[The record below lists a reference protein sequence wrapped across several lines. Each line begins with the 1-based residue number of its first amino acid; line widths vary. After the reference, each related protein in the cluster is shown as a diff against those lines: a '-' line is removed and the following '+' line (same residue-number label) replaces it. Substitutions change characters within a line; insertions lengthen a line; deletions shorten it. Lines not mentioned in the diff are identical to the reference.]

1 MTQPFDPKEFLAS
14 LPNKPGVYRMYNA
27 EGKVLYVGKAKNLKK
42 RVSSYFQRQAT
53 NTKTRAL
60 VSHIHDMQFAITQ
73 TEGEAL
79 ILENNLI
86 KEFKP
91 RYNILLRDDKSYPYI
106 YVSTEH
112 DYPRIGFH
120 RGAKRGTGRYF
131 GPYPSAGAVRESL
144 NFLQKIFS
152 IRQCED
158 SFFKNR
164 TRPCLQYQIKRCTAP
179 CVDLISK
186 EVYAD
191 DIRYAIMFLEGKSNR
206 VIEELIKQMETASDA
221 LNFEKAAACRDK
233 IATLRLIQSKQYVS
247 SEGGDFD
254 VVACVEKSG
263 IGCVQVFFIRGGH
276 NLGNKTFY
284 PKHTSHSDD
293 KEILSAFLTQ
303 YYVSK
308 ENSRIIPSNILVNLS
323 FDGKSLLEEILNGQT
338 GHKVKISDTV
348 RGERAKWI
356 QMALTNAEN
365 QLNSLISSRANV
377 LERFEQLQDALKLDS
392 LPQRLECF
400 DISHSSG
407 EATVASCVVM
417 DQQGLVK
424 SDYRKFNIT
433 GITPGDD
440 YAAMEQALTRR
451 YSKLKQQD
459 GKFPDIIFIDGGQG
473 QLTSAHK
480 VMEELQIN
488 NILLVGVA
496 KGIDRRPGL
505 EKLVLLDSNQSKILP
520 SNSHAQLL
528 IQQIRDEAHRF
539 AITAHRKKRDKAR
552 KTSVLEDIPG
562 LGPKRRQRLLKQF
575 GGLQEVE
582 KAGIEDLASVPG
594 ISENLAQQ
602 VYDLLHLDA

>member
-1 MTQPFDPKEFLAS
+1 MTQSFDAKEFLAN

-27 EGKVLYVGKAKNLKK
+27 DGKVLYVGKAKNLKK

-53 NTKTRAL
+53 NAKTRAL

-112 DYPRIGFH
+112 GYPRIGFH
-120 RGAKRGTGRYF
+120 RGAKKAPGRYF

-144 NFLQKIFS
+144 NLLQKIFF

-158 SFFKNR
+158 SFYKNR
-164 TRPCLQYQIKRCTAP
+164 TRPCLQYQIKRCMAP

-186 EVYAD
+186 EAYAD
-191 DIRYAIMFLEGKSNR
+191 DIRHAIMFLEGKSNR
-206 VIEELIKQMETASDA
+206 VIEELVTQMETASEA
-221 LNFEKAAACRDK
+221 LHFENAAACRDK
-233 IATLRLIQSKQYVS
+233 IATLRIIQSKQYVS

-254 VVACVEKSG
+254 VVACVEKTG
-263 IGCVQVFFIRGGH
+263 IGCIQVFFIRGGH

-284 PKHTSHSDD
+284 PKHTAHSDD
-293 KEILSAFLTQ
+293 KEILNAFLTQ

-308 ENSRIIPSNILVNLS
+308 ESSRTIPAKILVNLS
-323 FDGKSLLEEILNGQT
+323 VDSELLLGEILSEQT
-338 GHKVKISDTV
+338 GHRVKISHSL
-348 RGERAKWI
+348 RGERAKWM
-356 QMALTNAEN
+356 QMAVSNASI
-365 QLNSLISSRANV
+365 QLNGLISSRANV
-377 LERFEQLQDALKLDS
+377 LERFEQLQDNLKLDS

-400 DISHSSG
+400 DISHTSG

-459 GKFPDIIFIDGGQG
+459 GKFPDIIFIDGGKG
-473 QLTSAHK
+473 QLNAAQK

-505 EKLVLLDSNQSKILP
+505 EKLVLLESNQPKMLP

-539 AITAHRKKRDKAR
+539 AITAHRNKRNKAR
-552 KTSVLEDIPG
+552 KISVLEEIPG
-562 LGPKRRQRLLKQF
+562 LGPKRRQCLLKQF
-575 GGLQEVE
+575 GGMQEVV
-582 KAGIEDLASVPG
+582 KAGVEDLASVPG
-594 ISENLAQQ
+594 ISENLAQC
-602 VYDLLHLDA
+602 VYDLLHPDA

>member
-1 MTQPFDPKEFLAS
+1 MPPSFDSQQFLAN

-27 EGKVLYVGKAKNLKK
+27 DGKVLYVGKAKNLKN
-42 RVSSYFQRQAT
+42 RVSSYFQRHIT
-53 NTKTRAL
+53 NAKTRAL
-60 VSHIHDMQFAITQ
+60 VSHIHDMQYAITQ

-112 DYPRIGFH
+112 AYPRIGFH
-120 RGAKRGTGRYF
+120 RGAKKAPGRYF

-144 NFLQKIFS
+144 NLLQKIFL

-158 SFFKNR
+158 NFYKNR
-164 TRPCLQYQIKRCTAP
+164 TRPCLQHQIKRCTAP
-179 CVDLISK
+179 CVALVS
-186 EVYAD
+186 EEAYAE
-191 DIRYAIMFLEGKSNR
+191 DIRHAIMFLEGKSNR
-206 VIEELIKQMETASDA
+206 VIEEIVEQMEVDSEA
-221 LNFEKAAACRDK
+221 LRFEKAAVCRDK
-233 IATLRLIQSKQYVS
+233 IATLRLIQSKQYIS

-254 VVACVEKSG
+254 VVACAERLG
-263 IGCVQVFFIRGGH
+263 IGCIQVFFIRGGH

-284 PKHTSHSDD
+284 PKHTAHSAD
-293 KEILSAFLTQ
+293 KEIMSAFLTQ

-308 ENSRIIPSNILVNLS
+308 ESTRTIPSNILVNVGIDS
-323 FDGKSLLEEILNGQT
+323 ESLLQEILSEQT
-338 GHKVKISDTV
+338 GHKVKISHGV

-356 QMALTNAEN
+356 QMAETNASI
-365 QLNSLISSRANV
+365 QLNGLISSRANV
-377 LERFEQLQDALKLDS
+377 LQRFEQLQDNLKLDS

-400 DISHSSG
+400 DISHTSG

-417 DQQGLVK
+417 DQQGFVK

-440 YAAMEQALTRR
+440 YAAMEQALMRR
-451 YSKLKQQD
+451 YRKLKQQD

-473 QLTSAHK
+473 QLNAAQK

-488 NILLVGVA
+488 NVLLVGVA

-505 EKLVLLDSNQSKILP
+505 EKLVLLDAQQSKILT

-539 AITAHRKKRDKAR
+539 AITAHRNRRNKAR
-552 KTSVLEDIPG
+552 KSSLLEEIPG

-575 GGLQEVE
+575 GGLQEVV

-594 ISENLAQQ
+594 ISENLAQR
-602 VYDLLHLDA
+602 VYDLLHPDA